1 MAPRASLSKPRTDSI
16 RAWKGIGNNLS
27 VNTNLRKTQG
37 SIVIVA
43 SELFVKDLKI
53 SKGELLNTRMQI
65 RNGFLI

>member
-53 SKGELLNTRMQI
+53 
-65 RNGFLI
+65 